1 VESICAGRC
10 LALRRSKG
18 IRFLGAAR
26 EPSRG
31 VQPSKNPMRWYAAM
45 PRRDALCVLS
55 VILAAGCGSAQS
67 GDGSSSG
74 PMDHP
79 PPASGADTG
88 FPLDR
93 IAEFARAAVKGLGNP
108 TDYSVTVVEAGG
120 TEAARVL
127 GQGDTWDATTRKVY
141 VIVIRGDLVC
151 DLCHYPSNDVA
162 HFRGGPA
169 IYEVDESTL
178 SVSDFY
184 FLEPNDHQPDLAALG
199 DPVSVPVG

>member
-1 VESICAGRC
+1 MRCYWPTPGR
-10 LALRRSKG
+10 G
-18 IRFLGAAR
+18 
-26 EPSRG
+26 
-31 VQPSKNPMRWYAAM
+31 
-45 PRRDALCVLS
+45 ALCCL
-55 VILAAGCGSAQS
+55 LAIVTAGCGSAQS
-67 GDGSSSG
+67 AGNSPS
-74 PMDHP
+74 PPVDHH
-79 PPASGADTG
+79 PAATGADAG

-93 IAEFARAAVKGLGNP
+93 IAEFARSAMKGLGNP
-108 TDYSVTVVEAGG
+108 ADYSVTVVEASG

-141 VIVIRGDLVC
+141 VIVMRGDLVC
-151 DLCHYPSNDVA
+151 NVCSYPGNEVA

>member
-1 VESICAGRC
+1 MRAVLGTLSC
-10 LALRRSKG
+10 LLA
-18 IRFLGAAR
+18 
-26 EPSRG
+26 
-31 VQPSKNPMRWYAAM
+31 
-45 PRRDALCVLS
+45 
-55 VILAAGCGSAQS
+55 VILPAGCGSAQS
-67 GDGSSSG
+67 AGDPPSSSAADQ
-74 PMDHP
+74 PL
-79 PPASGADTG
+79 PASGIDSG

-93 IAEFARAAVKGLGNP
+93 IAEFARWAVKGLGNP

-120 TEAARVL
+120 TEAAQVL
-127 GQGDTWDATTRKVY
+127 GQGDGWHATTRKVY

-151 DLCHYPSNDVA
+151 DVCSYPGNDVA

-199 DPVSVPVG
+199 DPVSVPDG